1 MRKQALIAASIVAS
15 VLFSFSPRIVT
26 GSTPTPLPSAS
37 TKVPNTT
44 TKAPIRIT
52 QGKPLVVGHNGGAGI
67 APEDTIVGINA
78 TSAAGATMVDIDVR
92 WSANNN
98 TQSNPGYPV
107 LMHDDTVDRT
117 TNGTGAVSS
126 LGLHAMLGFKAQD
139 YAPWKTD
146 PAYANVYV
154 PYAWEFFNAS
164 ATTGI
169 TLEMDVKVTPTEW
182 AAKKLMEYADM
193 FPGSRDRMIFMNDL
207 PGIIAMRQWFPT
219 LTYTLIEYPP
229 TGVMRTGEY
238 LKSLGITTYS
248 VPFQNITP
256 AFVNYYHS
264 YGIKVG
270 TWTTDLPSYD
280 NVTNWQ
286 AMKDDG
292 VDLLTTQHVA
302 DYLAWQP
309 N

>member
-1 MRKQALIAASIVAS
+1 MHALVAGLIAAILA
-15 VLFSFSPRIVT
+15 VT
-26 GSTPTPLPSAS
+26 GNPTPTS
-37 TKVPNTT
+37 TAKAITVPKTQV
-44 TKAPIRIT
+44 RIT
-52 QGKPLVVGHNGGAGI
+52 AGKPLVVGHNGGAGI
-67 APEDTIVGINA
+67 APEDTIVGINKTA
-78 TSAAGATMVDIDVR
+78 AAGATLVDIDVR

-126 LGLHAMLGFKAQD
+126 LGLHALMAMKAQD
-139 YAPWKTD
+139 YAPFKTD
-146 PAYANVYV
+146 PQYDNVYV

-164 ATTGI
+164 ALTGI
-169 TLEMDVKVTPTEW
+169 ALEMDVKVTPTYWE
-182 AAKKLMEYADM
+182 ANKLMEYANN
-193 FPGSRDRMIFMNDL
+193 FPDERNKMIFMGDIA
-207 PGIIAMRQWFPT
+207 GITAMRQWYPN

-238 LKSLGITTYS
+238 LRSINATTYS
-248 VPFQNITP
+248 VPYQLITP
-256 AFVNYYHS
+256 AFVAYYHS

-270 TWTTDLPSYD
+270 TWTTDLPAYD
-280 NVTNWQ
+280 VPANWQ

-292 VDLLTTQHVA
+292 VDLLTTDHVA